1 MPYYPKEKYTL
12 VNFKRSHLKNKK
24 YDAILKNKETN
35 RNVKVP
41 FGARGYEQYKD
52 KTPLQFYKKYNHG
65 DKTRRANYRARHAK
79 NINKPFSPSWFSL
92 KYLW

>member
-24 YDAILKNKETN
+24 YDAILKNKETD
-35 RNVKVP
+35 RRVIVP
-41 FGARGYEQYKD
+41 FGARGYEQYQD
-52 KTPLQFYKKYNHG
+52 KTPLQLYKKYNHG
-65 DKTRRANYRARHAK
+65 DKTRRANYHVRHK
-79 NINKPFSPSWFSL
+79 NNINKPFSPSWFSL